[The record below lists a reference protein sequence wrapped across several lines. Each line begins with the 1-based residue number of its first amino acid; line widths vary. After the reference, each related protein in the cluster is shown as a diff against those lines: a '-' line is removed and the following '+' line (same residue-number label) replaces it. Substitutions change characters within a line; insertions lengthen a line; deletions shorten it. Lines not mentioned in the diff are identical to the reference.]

1 MNLKKFLKVS
11 ILFFLLSTL
20 LFTGCIGGCISYG
33 TLDGYVYVKTGDARI
48 QVRGL
53 LEDIESNTYKALSGA
68 TVLIGNKTATTDSNG
83 YFKITQIPTGTYSV
97 SISAD
102 GYETLTIT
110 GVTISSGQTTHLQKN
125 VNLARRKWNFLVYLD
140 GDNDLETYAIKDI
153 NEMEQIGSNQD
164 VNIIVL
170 VDRIPGYDTSNE
182 NWTTTRLYY
191 ITQDSNTSTIS
202 STLLTDLGERDMS
215 DPNTLRDFVIYC
227 QDNFPAEKTCLTL
240 WNHGGGVYPRSYP
253 KDKRSSV
260 SYQSSIKG
268 GARGLCCDY
277 TTGTSAWDCL
287 TTDEV
292 ATALSQARA
301 QTGKKIDVINMD
313 VCLTQMIEVAYEWRN
328 EANFL
333 VGSEETVPGNGNDY
347 KAVLQHLT
355 SNPNMSA
362 QDFAKILVDDYQSY
376 YVPYNN
382 LHTTYSYVDLG
393 APFTTLMNSFENFAE
408 ALYHTN
414 DLASVY
420 NAWWDYTTYFDYEEN
435 LDLYDFANDLINLS
449 NDNAVKSA
457 ANSLKTA
464 ISGAVYYKNTG
475 IYAGSEWPAYGLA
488 VLLPSPSQWSSYDDP
503 NQYVTLA
510 LSQDTLWDEFILK
523 FVEYEPAG

>member
-20 LFTGCIGGCISYG
+20 LFTGCIGGCTSYG
-33 TLDGYVYVKTGDARI
+33 TLAGYVYVKTGDARI

-53 LEDIESNTYKALSGA
+53 LEDIESNTYKALPGA

-110 GVTISSGQTTHLQKN
+110 GVTISSGQTTHLQQN

-140 GDNDLETYAIKDI
+140 GDNNLESQAIIDV

-191 ITQDSNTSTIS
+191 ITRDSNTSTIS

-240 WNHGGGVYPRSYP
+240 WNHGGGVYPRSYS

-268 GARGLCCDY
+268 GARGLCWDD

-292 ATALSQARA
+292 AIALSQARA

-333 VGSEETVPGNGNDY
+333 VGSEETVPVDGNDY
-347 KAVLQHLT
+347 KTVLQHLT
-355 SNPNMSA
+355 GTPSMSA

-376 YVPYNN
+376 YDGDDD
-382 LHTTYSYVDLG
+382 TTYSYVDLG
-393 APFTTLMNSFENFAE
+393 TPFTTLMNSFESFAQ
-408 ALYHTN
+408 ALYNTN

-420 NAWWDYTTYFDYEEN
+420 NAWWNYTTYFDYEEN
-435 LDLYDFANDLINLS
+435 LDLYDLADDLSSLS
-449 NDNAVKSA
+449 EDDAVISA

-464 ISGAVYYKNTG
+464 ISDAVYYKNTG

-488 VLLPSPSQWSSYDDP
+488 VLLPTDEEWVYYSGSD
-503 NQYVTLA
+503 QYVTLA
-510 LSQDTLWDEFILK
+510 LSQDTLWDEFILR
-523 FVEYEPAG
+523 FVEYESAG

>member
-140 GDNDLETYAIKDI
+140 GDNNLESQAIMDV

-191 ITQDSNTSTIS
+191 ITRDSNTSTIS

-227 QDNFPAEKTCLTL
+227 QNNFPAEKTCLTL

-260 SYQSSIKG
+260 SYQSPIKG
-268 GARGLCCDY
+268 GARGLCWDD

-292 ATALSQARA
+292 ATALNQARV

-333 VGSEETVPGNGNDY
+333 VGSEETVPGYGNDY
-347 KAVLQHLT
+347 KTVLQHLT
-355 SNPNMSA
+355 GTPSMSA

-382 LHTTYSYVDLG
+382 LDTTYSYVNLG
-393 APFTTLMNSFENFAE
+393 TPFTTLMNSFESFAQ
-408 ALYHTN
+408 ALYNTN

-420 NAWWDYTTYFDYEEN
+420 SAWQEATYFDYEEN

-464 ISGAVYYKNTG
+464 ISDAVYYKNTG

-488 VLLPSPSQWSSYDDP
+488 AMLPSPSQWNYYSGL

-510 LSQDTLWDEFILK
+510 LSQDTLWDEFILR
-523 FVEYEPAG
+523 FVEYESAG